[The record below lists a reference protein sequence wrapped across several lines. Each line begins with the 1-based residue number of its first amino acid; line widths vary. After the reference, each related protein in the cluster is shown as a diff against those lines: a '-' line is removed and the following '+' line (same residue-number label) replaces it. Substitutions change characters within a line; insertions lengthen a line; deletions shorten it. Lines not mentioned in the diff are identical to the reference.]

1 MVGTS
6 SDPGSAFVFNSDPDS
21 DDALRHN
28 AILAAAA
35 TDDSAY
41 DFDSGFPSAF
51 NSDSTLHLCLRSL
64 QFVYLAFGNLLV
76 FFCSYSYSNSN
87 SNELGCKKT
96 KHRILLSGFV
106 IQKNLATTPKKEN
119 RRN

>member
-28 AILAAAA
+28 AMLAAAA

-51 NSDSTLHLCLRSL
+51 NSDSSSASVPAQFAVCLFGFRQL
-64 QFVYLAFGNLLV
+64 AGVFLFIFVFQFQF
-76 FFCSYSYSNSN
+76 
-87 SNELGCKKT
+87 
-96 KHRILLSGFV
+96 
-106 IQKNLATTPKKEN
+106 Q
-119 RRN
+119 